1 MFIKLTIAIYY
12 IAYCIYYD
20 FLFSDHP
27 KNMPEIMHYALFG
40 NTKCRPDFQLNTVKT
55 IYNKIMHFVK
65 EKKGT
70 EATESLPQTLQAERG
85 RPQ

>member
-1 MFIKLTIAIYY
+1 MFVKLTIAIYY

-40 NTKCRPDFQLNTVKT
+40 NTKCRPDF
-55 IYNKIMHFVK
+55 
-65 EKKGT
+65 
-70 EATESLPQTLQAERG
+70 
-85 RPQ
+85 